1 MNHNV
6 AWLEREEAVLSSGMR
21 LPFYPLVIKEAKGE
35 YIYDYDG
42 NQWIDFLS
50 SACVINTGH
59 GHPDIVAR
67 MKQQM
72 DQLVHYNP
80 AYASHEQLITLAEN
94 LVQITPGDF
103 SKKVTFGLS
112 GADAND
118 SAMKLARSYT
128 KRSKIIAFTRS
139 YHGNTYGAL
148 SASAVSLPMR
158 RGMGPV
164 VPDVYHIPF
173 PDPYRPAFD
182 AETESGRCMQ
192 ALEHLFE
199 TTCPPEEVAAIMIE
213 PIQGDSG
220 VIVPEQAYIDSLKKI
235 CKEHDILIIA
245 DEVQTG
251 FGRTGKWFGS
261 EHIDLEP
268 DLLVLGKGIASGMPL
283 SAVVGRSEIMMAWDA
298 PSGAFSLAANPLSC
312 VAAQATIDIIEQE
325 QLVDRAATLGAYMK
339 ERFLTWQERF
349 DFIGDVRGEGCMLGI
364 DLVKDRTRKE
374 RNHTVAAKVSWRCW
388 ETGLFLTFFSGSVLR
403 IAPPLTISDEALED
417 ALAILEGALEDVAM
431 GRVPDSVLEHVQGW

>member
-1 MNHNV
+1 
-6 AWLEREEAVLSSGMR
+6 MR

-59 GHPDIVAR
+59 GHPYIVAR

-148 SASAVSLPMR
+148 SASAVSLPRR
-158 RGMGPV
+158 RGMG
-164 VPDVYHIPF
+164 
-173 PDPYRPAFD
+173 
-182 AETESGRCMQ
+182 
-192 ALEHLFE
+192 
-199 TTCPPEEVAAIMIE
+199 
-213 PIQGDSG
+213 
-220 VIVPEQAYIDSLKKI
+220 
-235 CKEHDILIIA
+235 
-245 DEVQTG
+245 
-251 FGRTGKWFGS
+251 
-261 EHIDLEP
+261 
-268 DLLVLGKGIASGMPL
+268 
-283 SAVVGRSEIMMAWDA
+283 
-298 PSGAFSLAANPLSC
+298 
-312 VAAQATIDIIEQE
+312 
-325 QLVDRAATLGAYMK
+325 DRK
-339 ERFLTWQERF
+339 S
-349 DFIGDVRGEGCMLGI
+349 
-364 DLVKDRTRKE
+364 TRL
-374 RNHTVAAKVSWRCW
+374 NSSHVS
-388 ETGLFLTFFSGSVLR
+388 
-403 IAPPLTISDEALED
+403 I
-417 ALAILEGALEDVAM
+417 
-431 GRVPDSVLEHVQGW
+431 

>member
-1 MNHNV
+1 
-6 AWLEREEAVLSSGMR
+6 MR

-298 PSGAFSLAANPLSC
+298 
-312 VAAQATIDIIEQE
+312 
-325 QLVDRAATLGAYMK
+325 
-339 ERFLTWQERF
+339 
-349 DFIGDVRGEGCMLGI
+349 
-364 DLVKDRTRKE
+364 
-374 RNHTVAAKVSWRCW
+374 
-388 ETGLFLTFFSGSVLR
+388 
-403 IAPPLTISDEALED
+403 
-417 ALAILEGALEDVAM
+417 
-431 GRVPDSVLEHVQGW
+431 